1 MVTVAVQRVVQED
14 GTGCGLACV
23 AMVVGCTYA
32 EVRTLAINELGFD
45 PAGPFFTD
53 YVDIRAMLAR
63 FGYRLSRRAFF
74 AGYDSL
80 SPLSILGVE
89 RASSGVEDHWVVHVK
104 CGLDRYALDP
114 AGQVKSERRRDWWRI
129 SPISYANIAKL

>member
-1 MVTVAVQRVVQED
+1 MTVGVQRVVQED

-23 AMVVGCTYA
+23 AMVVSCTYA

-53 YVDIRAMLAR
+53 YADIRAILAR
-63 FGYRLSRRAFF
+63 FDYRLSRRTSFR
-74 AGYDSL
+74 GYSL
-80 SPLSILGVE
+80 LGPLSLLGVE
-89 RASSGVEDHWVVHVK
+89 RAGSGEEDHWMVHVK

-114 AGQVKSERRRDWWRI
+114 AGKVKSERRQDWWRI
-129 SPISYANIAKL
+129 FPVSYANITKL